1 MQINTSIN
9 TKILQLANKI
19 KNNFELL
26 AKPGKDIKDWQ
37 YINTASITLDM
48 CASFE
53 DMVVDKL
60 VNKSEVE

>member
-1 MQINTSIN
+1 MQINTSIL
-9 TKILQLANKI
+9 KLADRI
-19 KNNFELL
+19 KNHFELL
-26 AKPGKDIKDWQ
+26 ANPDKNIKDWQ

-60 VNKSEVE
+60 VNKSEGE